1 MTLIGTDR
9 RHGPCQHSLSS
20 RLAKDRDCILY
31 WVISRFKMF
40 SSEMLSDSR
49 VDIIA
54 ACSCHM
60 SCVSSWSCVTF
71 CFCCEGE
78 LCSGQPVHLA
88 SVLVSI
94 IELKFLQSMS
104 GSVTNQRK
112 VNNVQAGCDQSLLTN
127 PRPQSELT
135 DQWWTGGSGWG
146 VVMVRPLSCHTR
158 HVDVSVPVLTC
169 AGQDWRHVQVMT
181 SLKGAGPDQ
190 VCTSQPVTGA
200 TKWKSEAEIF
210 YDKTLHWHWSLSVV
224 CAGPWSLVM

>member
-1 MTLIGTDR
+1 MGHANTAFLPVWQKTEIVFY
-9 RHGPCQHSLSS
+9 
-20 RLAKDRDCILY
+20 IELY
-31 WVISRFKMF
+31 Q
-40 SSEMLSDSR
+40 DSR
-49 VDIIA
+49 CFPVRCCQIA
-54 ACSCHM
+54 VSTLLPHVHVTWHM

-200 TKWKSEAEIF
+200 TKWKSEAEMF